1 VIAFV
6 HPTALQKRRTSAFF
20 RFPFALTCTIYS
32 VRWVAPYGAFRSK
45 TSLESDADEQVGG
58 RRVRKLVARSEPP
71 MCSGI
76 EVMNPTPVD
85 WRTIERAW
93 SCLMAS
99 LIAKIRKCL
108 GLGKKS

>member
-1 VIAFV
+1 VTAFV

-45 TSLESDADEQVGG
+45 TSLESDANEQVGG
-58 RRVRKLVARSEPP
+58 RRVRKLGRAIRATDVQR
-71 MCSGI
+71 I

-99 LIAKIRKCL
+99 LIAKIRKWL